1 MHRLKG
7 ACGNLPELGTP
18 KSVFVLRS
26 RIERLK
32 QAATEMLVSFRQDP
46 DKFSTGRFEVS
57 IARAANVEEAV
68 NHASNIW
75 TEESSRIDMV
85 IVLYRFIET
94 MLERMAQLPS
104 VQGEN
109 TANVERVQVWLTF
122 GPSTPLDST
131 TGA

>member
-1 MHRLKG
+1 MQYAVPAKYGMFTGSRITVHPGGYMHRLKG
-7 ACGNLPELGTP
+7 VCGNLPELGTP

-68 NHASNIW
+68 NHTSNI
-75 TEESSRIDMV
+75 
-85 IVLYRFIET
+85 
-94 MLERMAQLPS
+94 
-104 VQGEN
+104 
-109 TANVERVQVWLTF
+109 
-122 GPSTPLDST
+122 
-131 TGA
+131 

>member
-7 ACGNLPELGTP
+7 VCGNLPELGTP

-32 QAATEMLVSFRQDP
+32 QAATEMLVSG
-46 DKFSTGRFEVS
+46 KFSTGRFEVS

-122 GPSTPLDST
+122 GPSTSLDST